1 MCDERTEQE
10 NEAYFANKGLSRRDI
25 ARLGV
30 GAGFV
35 AMLPACASPS
45 QDVVEAGVT
54 ERDVVITTPDGE
66 CDAHFA
72 YPAKGAHAAVLVWP
86 DIMGL
91 RPAFRMM
98 GKRMAESG
106 YAVLT
111 VNPFYRSAKSP
122 VIEPG
127 QSFRDPETRTRLVGY
142 RRAVS
147 NDGMV
152 SDAKTFIE
160 WLDAQDEVDTSKKIG
175 TTGYCMGGPYV
186 MRTAGNFP
194 ARIGAGGS
202 FHGGGLATEGEDSPH
217 LLIPNMEAGMLIAIA
232 ANDDEQAP
240 QVKTI
245 LKDTFAANDVE
256 AEVEVYEGAMH
267 GWCPPDSAVYN
278 EEQAERAW
286 SRLLALFEKNLA

>member
-240 QVKTI
+240 QIKTI

>member
-186 MRTAGNFP
+186 MQTAGNFP